1 MVVSSHDV
9 AVPER
14 LANCTV
20 RRRMRRP
27 PTRITLAD
35 AMSTDEGCSSVLLA
49 DDFEEGLD
57 LTGTWAL
64 TSIESFTADDGVVT
78 ISPGGL
84 CVRASGTN
92 PVTGEPAFTLAGAGE
107 LNHLKWMADTRHV
120 SSNAYPGFD
129 AVPGEVL
136 RCTMSG
142 SGQTFGTAAHP
153 FGAAVRDAQSD
164 LRLASFAM
172 NVIDYETGMVFDTWQ
187 TNTRIYPYYERL
199 EMSGPAT
206 YQRFSSI
213 FPGVARSP
221 DGEDKLSL
229 AYDRSAGVVRWII
242 NDREAARVDRIGFPS
257 ADATMLID
265 RGGTPQPAAPRQL
278 NCGMALFTLMDGGQ
292 PPSGTGLVSLGGSYE
307 IPSRFVEGPTLF
319 GQGAELRVRKF
330 EVRSGAA
337 GSGDGAG
344 G

>member
-1 MVVSSHDV
+1 
-9 AVPER
+9 
-14 LANCTV
+14 
-20 RRRMRRP
+20 
-27 PTRITLAD
+27 
-35 AMSTDEGCSSVLLA
+35 MSNDEAFSSVLLA
-49 DDFEEGLD
+49 EDFEEGLD
-57 LTGTWAL
+57 LTRTWAL
-64 TSIESFTADDGVVT
+64 TSIKSFIADDGLVST
-78 ISPGGL
+78 SLNGL
-84 CVRASGTN
+84 RVRASGTN
-92 PVTGEPAFTLAGAGE
+92 PATGEPAFRLSGAGE
-107 LNHLKWMADTRHV
+107 LDHLKWMADTRRV
-120 SSNAYPGFD
+120 SANAHPGFD

-136 RCTMSG
+136 SCTMWG
-142 SGQTFGTAAHP
+142 SGQTFGTASHP
-153 FGAAVRDAQSD
+153 FGAAVIDPQSD
-164 LRLASFAM
+164 LRLASIAM

-242 NDREAARVDRIGFPS
+242 NDREAARLDRIGFPS

-292 PPSGTGLVSLGGSYE
+292 PPSGAGLVSLGGSYE

-319 GQGAELRVRKF
+319 GQGAEMRVRKF
-330 EVRSGAA
+330 EVRSSAA

>member
-1 MVVSSHDV
+1 MNEAS
-9 AVPER
+9 
-14 LANCTV
+14 
-20 RRRMRRP
+20 
-27 PTRITLAD
+27 
-35 AMSTDEGCSSVLLA
+35 SSVLLA
-49 DDFEEGLD
+49 EEFKEGLD
-57 LTGTWAL
+57 LTHTWAL
-64 TSIESFTADDGVVT
+64 TSIESFTADDGVVSS
-78 ISPGGL
+78 SPNGL
-84 CVRASGTN
+84 RVRASGTN
-92 PVTGEPAFTLAGAGE
+92 PATGEPAFTLSGAGE
-107 LNHLKWMADTRHV
+107 LDHLKWMADTRRV
-120 SSNAYPGFD
+120 SANAYPGFD

-136 RCTMSG
+136 SCTMWG

-153 FGAAVRDAQSD
+153 FGAAVIDPQSD

-199 EMSGPAT
+199 ETSGPAT

-213 FPGVARSP
+213 FPGVERSP
-221 DGEDKLSL
+221 VGEDKVAL

-265 RGGTPQPAAPRQL
+265 RGGTPRRAAPRQL

-292 PPSGTGLVSLGGSYE
+292 PPSGTGLVSLGGLYE
-307 IPSRFVEGPTLF
+307 IPSSFVEGPTLF
-319 GQGAELRVRKF
+319 GQGAEMRVRKF

-337 GSGDGAG
+337 ASGDGAG